1 MLTDKSKRTWAAAI
15 QGFTLAIGVCVFLM
29 LTGYLLLGRELMRL
43 VAGVAPVIS
52 TGVALRYFLDK
63 SR

>member
-15 QGFTLAIGVCVFLM
+15 QAFVLAIGVCVFLM

-43 VAGVAPVIS
+43 VSGAVPVVA
-52 TGVALRYFLDK
+52 TGVAIRYFLDK